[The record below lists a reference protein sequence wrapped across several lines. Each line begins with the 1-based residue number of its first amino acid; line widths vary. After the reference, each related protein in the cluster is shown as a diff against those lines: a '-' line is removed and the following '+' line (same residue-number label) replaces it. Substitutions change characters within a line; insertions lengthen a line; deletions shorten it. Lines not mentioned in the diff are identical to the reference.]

1 MSEQQAPENHHESA
15 EAPKTRERVI
25 KGHEIGVA
33 TATFYPTWEKISNVS
48 SDASVDQVRGDLALE
63 TIHAAIENGYQL
75 AVVDGGSSPDFI
87 EMLGLMGVT
96 VEAERERGMS
106 ASRRQAFEIVQG
118 MDGVEVICWTEPEKL
133 AIARDCID
141 EAAKPI
147 LDGVADIV
155 VPKRGAEAFATY
167 PDYQVEFEMT
177 SNHLWNDI
185 LKRHHLLLEDAEE
198 LDAWIGP
205 RLFKNDPEVVDLFMG
220 KYEYVSDIQSGLK
233 KDAPELWPNAIF
245 LPLVAALHKGYRVM
259 SVDVPY
265 RHPASQTANEQ
276 DSKTFRAK
284 RAIQQENIL
293 KTTIHFIRHLEDSS
307 RSRMT
312 RA

>member
-1 MSEQQAPENHHESA
+1 MTEHYTPENHHQTTEV
-15 EAPKTRERVI
+15 PKTRERLI
-25 KGHEIGVA
+25 EGHEIGVA
-33 TATFYPTWEKISNVS
+33 TATFYPTWEKSSDVS
-48 SDASVDQVRGDLALE
+48 PDASVDQVRGDLALE

-87 EMLGLMGVT
+87 EMLGLMGVA
-96 VEAERERGMS
+96 VEAEREKGMS
-106 ASRRQAFEIVQG
+106 ASRRQAFEIVSE

-133 AIARDCID
+133 AITRDCIK
-141 EAAKPI
+141 EAVKPI
-147 LDGVADIV
+147 IDGRADIV
-155 VPKRGAEAFATY
+155 VPRRDDEAFATY
-167 PDYQVEFEMT
+167 PEYQVKFEKA

-185 LKRHHLLLEDAEE
+185 LKRHRLLPEDAEE

-205 RLFKNDPEVVDLFMG
+205 RLFKNDPDIVDLFMG
-220 KYEYVSDIQSGLK
+220 KYEYTSDVQSGLRR
-233 KDAPELWPNAIF
+233 DAPELWPNAIF

-259 SVDVPY
+259 SVDIPY

-276 DSKTFRAK
+276 DSEAFRAK
-284 RAIQQENIL
+284 RATQQENIL